1 MRLLALTKY
10 DMLAAATR
18 QRFRLYEPALNAA
31 GFSVDYAPLLENS
44 HVSGLTS
51 GRRTSVA
58 GLARAYAARMHEL
71 ARAGRYDG
79 LWVHYELFPFLP
91 GLFERLAGLHGQP
104 LIVDYD
110 DATFDYYAHSR
121 SPLVRYLLGRKLEPL
136 LRGATACCCGNA
148 YIKAYTERFCDQS
161 TILPT
166 VVDTNL
172 YLPASKR
179 PDRPITIG
187 WIGSPSTYVLVP
199 PLLPLLRDLAAQRGV
214 RVRVV
219 GAGKAA
225 ERDQFA
231 GLDLVEWSEA
241 SEIADVQAMDIG
253 IMPLQDLPF
262 QRGKCGYKLIQYM
275 ACGLPVVASPVG
287 VNAAIVD
294 DGVTGL
300 LAIDLDQWRD
310 ALNRLI
316 DDADLRAAL
325 GQAGRRRAVEDYSL
339 DAHAPR
345 LVEVIRG
352 AVAKGRTSR

>member
-10 DMLAAATR
+10 DMLAASTR

-31 GFSVDYAPLLENS
+31 GFTVDYAPLLENS

-51 GRRTSVA
+51 GRRTSLA
-58 GLARAYAARMHEL
+58 GLARAYGARLLRL
-71 ARAGRYDG
+71 ARAGGYDA

-91 GLFERLAGLHGQP
+91 GMFERLASLHRQP
-104 LIVDYD
+104 VIVDYD
-110 DATFDYYAHSR
+110 DATFDYYAFSS
-121 SPLVRYLLGRKLEPL
+121 SPLVRHLLDGKLEPL
-136 LRGATACCCGNA
+136 LRGAAACCCGNA
-148 YIKAYTERFCDQS
+148 YLEAYAEQFCDRS
-161 TILPT
+161 MILPT
-166 VVDTNL
+166 VVDTDR
-172 YLPASKR
+172 YLPISR

-199 PLLPLLRDLAAQRGV
+199 PLLPLLRDLADERGV

-231 GLDLVEWSEA
+231 GLDLVDWSEA

-287 VNAAIVD
+287 VNAAIVE
-294 DGVTGL
+294 DGVTGF
-300 LAIDLDQWRD
+300 LADTLDQWRT

-316 DDADLRAAL
+316 DDADLRRSM
-325 GQAGRRRAVEDYSL
+325 GQAGRRRAVEAYSL
-339 DAHAPR
+339 QTHAPR
-345 LVEVIRG
+345 LVEVMRA
-352 AVAKGRTSR
+352 AVAR